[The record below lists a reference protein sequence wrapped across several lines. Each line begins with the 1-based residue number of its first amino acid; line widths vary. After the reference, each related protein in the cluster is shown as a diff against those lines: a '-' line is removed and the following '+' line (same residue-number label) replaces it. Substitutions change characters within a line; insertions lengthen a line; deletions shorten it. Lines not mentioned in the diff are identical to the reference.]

1 MMATPNV
8 PSDMA
13 QFFDFAEA
21 AMPDT
26 LPEANAT
33 QKPRVNCPAHGDNL
47 TDGCICHGFFED
59 YTVPEDVQE
68 TDARSQE
75 WNPDFSSWLPRYH
88 KPTHAC
94 EYCRSRSLECF
105 IFNATG
111 DKSDGCSPCNALFRP
126 CSFSVPEAMPMQK
139 SKTALDT
146 LEFIA
151 EDSCRQF
158 GGLTGRYVAHFLPV
172 TPICTLQQWNT

>member
-1 MMATPNV
+1 MMATPNE

-26 LPEANAT
+26 LPKANAI
-33 QKPRVNCPAHGDNL
+33 QKPRVNCPAHGNNL

-59 YTVPEDVQE
+59 YTLPEEVQE
-68 TDARSQE
+68 TDARNQE

-105 IFNATG
+105 IFNANG

-158 GGLTGRYVAHFLPV
+158 GGLTGRYVAHFLPA
-172 TPICTLQQWNT
+172 TPICPL